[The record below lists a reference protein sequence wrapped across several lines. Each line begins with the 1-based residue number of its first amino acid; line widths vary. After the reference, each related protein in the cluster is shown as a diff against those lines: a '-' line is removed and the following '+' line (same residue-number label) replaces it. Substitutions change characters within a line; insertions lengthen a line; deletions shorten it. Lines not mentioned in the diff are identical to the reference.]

1 MVTESLLFVGIG
13 IAVLLCVSAFF
24 SASEIAVFSLERHRV
39 AALRDG
45 GDKRGA
51 VLARLR
57 EDPHRL
63 LVTILVGNN
72 VINISMAS
80 IATVA
85 VVSMFGAGI
94 GVTVATVI
102 MSILILIVG
111 EIAPKSYGVANAERT
126 ALRFA
131 RPLSA
136 LQRVL
141 YPIVAVFE
149 WLSTRIN
156 VLTGSE
162 TVDQPELTR
171 AELERLVATGEQVG
185 AIGSS
190 EREMVEGI
198 FELESTTAREVMV
211 PRPSVTGVE
220 RTTTLSDIV
229 GLCAEQR
236 LTRVPVYDGTLD
248 NVVGIVD
255 IRDAERALR
264 EGLSLEDVMTQP
276 LIVPDSQR
284 IDALL
289 GEMQQQR
296 QPLVI
301 VVDEY
306 GEMEGLVT
314 IEDIIEEI
322 VGDIFEVGEERLIR
336 STADGLVV
344 NGEVTVGEINDILSV
359 GLPQHG
365 DYETVAGLINTQ
377 LGRLAAVDDSVE
389 FPELGI
395 MLSVETVER
404 NRIRRVTVHQVEKTA
419 VDGHNEPSS
428 V

>member
-1 MVTESLLFVGIG
+1 MVTESLLFVGMG
-13 IAVLLCVSAFF
+13 IAVLLCISAFF

-39 AALRDG
+39 SALRDG
-45 GDKRGA
+45 SDKRGA

-72 VINISMAS
+72 VVNISMAS

-85 VVSMFGAGI
+85 VVSVFGAGV
-94 GVTVATVI
+94 GVTIATVV
-102 MSILILIVG
+102 MSILILLVG

-131 RPLSA
+131 RPLSG

-141 YPIVAVFE
+141 YPIVVVFE
-149 WLSTRIN
+149 WIATRIN

-162 TVDQPELTR
+162 TVDRPELTR

-185 AIGSS
+185 AIGRA

-211 PRPSVTGVE
+211 PRPNVTAVDRE
-220 RTTTLSDIV
+220 TSLTDIV
-229 GLCAEQR
+229 GLCADRR
-236 LTRVPVYDGTLD
+236 LTRVPVYEGTLD
-248 NVVGIVD
+248 NVVGVVD

-264 EGLSLEDVMTQP
+264 KGLALSDVMTQP
-276 LIVPDSQR
+276 LIIPDSQR

-289 GEMQQQR
+289 AEMQAQR
-296 QPLVI
+296 QPLVV

-306 GEMEGLVT
+306 GEMEGIIT
-314 IEDIIEEI
+314 IEDILEEI
-322 VGDIFEVGEERLIR
+322 VGDIFAVGEERLVR
-336 STADGLVV
+336 PTTDGLVV
-344 NGEVTVGEINDILSV
+344 KGEVTVGEINDILNID
-359 GLPQHG
+359 LPRLG

-377 LGRLAAVDDSVE
+377 LGRLGEVGDVVE
-389 FPELGI
+389 FPAQ
-395 MLSVETVER
+395 SVTLTVDAVER
-404 NRIRRVTVHQVEKTA
+404 NRIRRVQIRRLALQEPA
-419 VDGHNEPSS
+419 VDETT
-428 V
+428 